1 MVSRSGDGSFHSD
14 IDVALCRTR
23 TMAKTVTGRMGR
35 SLKEK
40 ERSELGFGPVLG
52 FSVFADFPFLG
63 NKKESKKRGKNKNK
77 IGLFPKI
84 FCYFAFLKQQI
95 FACPK

>member
-1 MVSRSGDGSFHSD
+1 MVARSGDGSVHSD
-14 IDVALCRTR
+14 SDVALYRTR
-23 TMAKTVTGRMGR
+23 TMARTVTGRMGR
-35 SLKEK
+35 SGKEK

-52 FSVFADFPFLG
+52 FSVFADFHFPG
-63 NKKESKKRGKNKNK
+63 NKKESKKGGKNKNK

-84 FCYFAFLKQQI
+84 FCDFAFLKQQM